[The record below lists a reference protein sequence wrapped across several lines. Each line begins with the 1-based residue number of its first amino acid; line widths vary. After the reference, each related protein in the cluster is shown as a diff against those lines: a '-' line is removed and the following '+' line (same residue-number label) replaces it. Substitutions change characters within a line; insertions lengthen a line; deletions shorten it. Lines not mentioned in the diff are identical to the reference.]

1 MAISYEWDIEES
13 DEYGDIVDH
22 DFRGSLSE
30 YGINRPAI
38 DGERLSLVLVRNTL
52 DKYGDLR
59 EREWAYATQQ
69 GGRWILHE
77 DFQDAGER
85 PGAKVP
91 KRFRDEL
98 AAWAGNK

>member
-1 MAISYEWDIEES
+1 MTIGYEWDIEEVA
-13 DEYGDIVDH
+13 DGDIVDH
-22 DFRGSLSE
+22 DFRAKLKD
-30 YGINRPAI
+30 YGQTAPAI
-38 DGERLSLVLVRNTL
+38 DGERFCLVLVRNTL

-69 GGRWILHE
+69 GGRWILPE

-91 KRFRDEL
+91 KRFQDEL